1 MIASSPPMHAPHPR
15 STPPAAD
22 RRNPALCASALSRLG
37 WGAGALLLLWLVIAW
52 ALS

>member
-1 MIASSPPMHAPHPR
+1 MHTPHPR
-15 STPPAAD
+15 PTLPAAD
-22 RRNPALCASALSRLG
+22 RRNPALCASAWSRLG

>member
-1 MIASSPPMHAPHPR
+1 MHAPHPK
-15 STPPAAD
+15 TPPSG

-37 WGAGALLLLWLVIAW
+37 WGVGALLLLWLGIAW